1 VDDLIDLPR
10 ETGPVLEAGKR
21 QKQLHG
27 HQRHLRVRY
36 FLPHHED
43 NEFADLFLLAGNH
56 LDSLSIKVIVWT
68 SQQNRFDEQIQLT
81 HDGKNEW

>member
-1 VDDLIDLPR
+1 MFVWDDLIDLPR

-36 FLPHHED
+36 FLPRHED
-43 NEFADLFLLAGNH
+43 NEFADLVLLAGNQ
-56 LDSLSIKVIVWT
+56 LDSLTIKVGLDST
-68 SQQNRFDEQIQLT
+68 TNNRP
-81 HDGKNEW
+81 K